1 VPKFY
6 KLFFRTH
13 IKYNEIIRIAY
24 PIILGSIA
32 QNILNVTD
40 TAFLGRVGEIELGA
54 GAIGGVYY
62 FVVVM
67 LAWGFGIG
75 TQIIVAR
82 RNGEASYKEIG
93 STIDHAAYFLVPLAL
108 IMFSIMKFFSDDIL
122 GSILESVEIRKATGE
137 YLNFRSYGVFFAFIQ
152 VIFRAFY
159 VGVAHTRV
167 ITFTTLIMAVVNA
180 FLDYC
185 LIFGNF
191 GFPEMGISGAAL
203 ASVIAEIL
211 ATIFFIIYTKYL
223 FSTSKYHLF
232 HFRGFD
238 VKLYLQ
244 IIRVS
249 LPMMMQN
256 FLSLASWLAFF
267 LMVEKMGERELAI
280 SNIIRS
286 FYMVLMIPMW
296 GLAAAINTLVS
307 FLIGSKRQDEV
318 MQLVYKVVILCLT
331 GVGFMVIIGTF
342 LPHFAVMIYTNDKTL
357 ITEAMPVVHVVNV
370 AALMLAAAFIF
381 FSAVSGT
388 GKTQVSFIIE
398 VIVLI
403 IYLAYAWYIIM
414 VARSNIS
421 VVWAAECVYSLI
433 LGFLS
438 FVYLKSG
445 KWKGSLV

>member
-1 VPKFY
+1 
-6 KLFFRTH
+6 LLFRTN
-13 IKYNEIIRIAY
+13 IKYSEIIQIAY

-75 TQIIVAR
+75 AQIIVAR
-82 RNGEASYKEIG
+82 RNGETSYTEIG
-93 STIDHAAYFLVPLAL
+93 RTIDHGAYFLIPLAV
-108 IMFSIMKFFSDDIL
+108 IMFSLMKFFSDDIL
-122 GSILESVEIRKATGE
+122 GSILESEDIRAATGE

-152 VIFRAFY
+152 VLFRAFY
-159 VGVAHTRV
+159 VGVGHTRV
-167 ITFTTLIMAVVNA
+167 ITFTTLVMAVVNVL
-180 FLDYC
+180 LDYC

-191 GFPEMGISGAAL
+191 GFPKMGIAGAAL
-203 ASVIAEIL
+203 ASVIAEGI
-211 ATIFFIIYTKYL
+211 ATVFFIVYTQYW

-232 HFRGFD
+232 HFKGFD
-238 VKLYLQ
+238 FKLYLQ

-267 LMVEKMGERELAI
+267 LLVEKMGERELAI

-307 FLIGSKRQDEV
+307 FLIGAKRQDEV
-318 MQLVYKVVILCLT
+318 MPLVYKVMILCLG
-331 GVGFMVIIGTF
+331 GVGFMVLLGTF
-342 LPHFAVMIYTNDKTL
+342 MPSLAVRIYTNDHDL
-357 ITEAMPVVHVVNV
+357 ITQTLPVVYVIN
-370 AALMLAAAFIF
+370 LAAILLSVAFIF

-388 GKTQVSFIIE
+388 GKTQVSFFIE
-398 VIVLI
+398 VLVLI
-403 IYLAYAWYIIM
+403 LYLTYTYYIVIIY
-414 VARSNIS
+414 RGNIS
-421 VVWAAECVYSLI
+421 SVWAAECVYAVL

-438 FVYLKSG
+438 FLYLKSG
-445 KWKGSLV
+445 KWKGSVV